1 MTAKSDTNSKAK
13 VVTKPAKKAVKA
25 KPEVVKVVSEL
36 DAKSQTAKAGKR
48 SAKAIAQA
56 EVKQIKEERKKS
68 VAATKEIVEK
78 PKTFFKPPRP
88 RAERAGKKYREAIKQ
103 IDKTKQYTLA
113 EAVDLAAKTATTKL
127 DSTIRLHVNLA
138 VDPKLADQNI
148 RGSVSL
154 PAGTG
159 KTLRVAVFAEDSDVK
174 TAKAAGADIAGSDE
188 LLKLL
193 EKDQLDFDILISPP
207 TMMSRLGK
215 YARLLGP
222 KGLMPNPKSGTVTTD
237 IAKAVKEAKAGR
249 VEYRLDQAGIVHLA
263 IGKASF
269 GPEKLLQNAEAVLAS
284 IRAAKPTS
292 VKGVYI
298 KSTYLTSTMGP
309 SIRVAG

>member
-113 EAVDLAAKTATTKL
+113 EAVDLAAKTATTKF
-127 DSTIRLHVNLA
+127 DSTIELHVNLA

>member
-1 MTAKSDTNSKAK
+1 MTAKSDTKPKAK
-13 VVTKPAKKAVKA
+13 VVVKPAKETAKA
-25 KPEVVKVVSEL
+25 KPAVTKAVSKAV
-36 DAKSQTAKAGKR
+36 AKNKTAKAGKR
-48 SAKAIAQA
+48 SAKSLTEA
-56 EVKQIKEERKKS
+56 EEKVKKEERKKT
-68 VAATKEIVEK
+68 VAVDKKTDEK
-78 PKTFFKPPRP
+78 SKILVKPPRP
-88 RAERAGKKYREAIKQ
+88 RAERAGKKYRETIKQ
-103 IDKTKQYTLA
+103 IDKSKQYSLA
-113 EAVDLAAKTATTKL
+113 EAVDLAAKTSTTKF
-127 DSTIRLHVNLA
+127 DSTIELHVNLA